1 MENIFFD
8 NSLFANKLLCRR
20 QCQIVPFLPNF
31 DLYTTIHLVFLSGKP
46 HPRNPEK
53 DTIWVILNFS
63 LYRLQSRQNH
73 SWHFI
78 FENHKIISPPKPKLS
93 KSNFDWRT
101 NTSVIYKPLKLGVH
115 VELSRQP
122 STKPYQPMSLKHVKL
137 YSAPHVRG
145 VLATEGKELNP
156 WGGQFVGVG
165 VTGVLQR
172 GHWERWGVGVPVG
185 GCRELAL
192 CTPLARLGLCSSVL
206 WCDLWELQLT
216 GHTSPSWLALLTP
229 CHILVGL
236 RNSLFLFELIRT
248 KKKKFFFLT
257 EALGKAKGVER
268 WRGAARL
275 HFPKQSSLA
284 TFSCPRKPH
293 PEVCRCTPEV
303 VFWLWGVSFLLRWD
317 GRGASGGVK
326 KRREFSFQRWELD
339 WLRRAASGR

>member
-53 DTIWVILNFS
+53 DAIWVILNFS

-248 KKKKFFFLT
+248 KKKNFFFSLRPWERPRGWNVDVVQQGCTFPSRAALLPSPAPGSLT
-257 EALGKAKGVER
+257 LRCAGV
-268 WRGAARL
+268 
-275 HFPKQSSLA
+275 
-284 TFSCPRKPH
+284 PRKSFSGC
-293 PEVCRCTPEV
+293 EVSLFC
-303 VFWLWGVSFLLRWD
+303 WD
-317 GRGASGGVK
+317 GMGEGLQ
-326 KRREFSFQRWELD
+326 EE
-339 WLRRAASGR
+339 